1 MVVVSYSMQRIDK
14 VTQKELWYEKVM
26 TSIINATKSG
36 DILSRGNSEKKPL
49 AILKSFKISS
59 KLEKSTELLN
69 SPPSWIQSKNKEM
82 NEA

>member
-1 MVVVSYSMQRIDK
+1 MQQIDK

-26 TSIINATKSG
+26 TSIINATKNG
-36 DILSRGNSEKKPL
+36 DILSRENSEKRPL

-59 KLEKSTELLN
+59 KLERSKEFMN
-69 SPPSWIQSKNKEM
+69 SPPSCTQSKNKEM